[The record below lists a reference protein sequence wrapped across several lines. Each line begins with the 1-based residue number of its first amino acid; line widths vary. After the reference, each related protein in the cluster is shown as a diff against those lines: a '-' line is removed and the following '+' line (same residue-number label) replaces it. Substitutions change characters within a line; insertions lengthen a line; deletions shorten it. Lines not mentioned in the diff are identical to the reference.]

1 MNLSRRLNKQT
12 EKLFEKSL
20 IIIFW
25 LATTSINAQVVLPQ
39 IIRDSMILQRD
50 ARINIWG
57 WASKG
62 EKVKIKFDGKTHQTT
77 TTEDGKWIMQ
87 LSPMKAGGPYSMEI
101 TGKNKI
107 ALHEILIGDVW
118 LCSGQSNM
126 EHQMKLHDIN
136 YAAEIAK
143 ANYTEIRQF
152 KIPNTTNLL
161 SPQNDLPSGSWK
173 FADSTNIKDFS
184 AVAYFFAKAL
194 YEKYHI
200 PVGIINASWGG
211 IPIEA
216 AMSEESLKE
225 FPSVLSTIEKNKD
238 TAYVSGTN
246 RNAFNAMRNMQQSED
261 KGMTEKW
268 FDISYVPRNWRT
280 IAVPGYWEDQGAKDL
295 DGSVW
300 YRREINVPASMT
312 NTSAK
317 VFLGR
322 IVDADELYI
331 NGVKI
336 GSTGYMYPQRRYT
349 IPDGV
354 LKTGKNLFVVHIT
367 NNFGKGGFVPGKP
380 YQLIANNDT
389 IDLTGYWQY
398 KVGTINVPHQGF
410 HGFGIAFQN
419 QPTAVYN
426 SMIAP
431 IVNYGIK
438 GFVWYQGESN
448 IGKADEYAKMQL
460 AMITDWRS
468 KWKEGDLPFLFV
480 QLPGFMAYNY
490 LPSESEWAAFREAQ
504 AKSLTLNNTGMAV
517 AIDVGEWNDIHPNRK
532 KEVGDRLALAAEK
545 ISYHEDIV
553 YSGPIYHS
561 STIEGNK
568 IIISFTNIGG
578 GLTVNDGE
586 DLSDFAIAGA
596 DKKFIWAQAKI
607 ERDKVVV
614 WNDEIPNPKYVRYAW
629 ADNPSD
635 PNLYNKEGLPASPF
649 RTDE

>member
-1 MNLSRRLNKQT
+1 M

-25 LATTSINAQVVLPQ
+25 LATTSINAQVILPQ

-62 EKVKIKFDGKTHQTT
+62 EKVKIKFDNKTHQTT
-77 TTEDGKWIMQ
+77 TTGDGKWIMQ
-87 LSPMKAGGPYSMEI
+87 LPPMKAGGPFSMEI

-107 ALHEILIGDVW
+107 VLHDILIGDVW

-126 EHQMKLHDIN
+126 EHQMKLHEIN
-136 YAAEIAK
+136 YEAEIAH

-161 SPQNDLPSGSWK
+161 SPQNDLSGGSWK
-173 FADSTNIKDFS
+173 FVDSINIKDFS

-200 PVGIINASWGG
+200 PIGIINASWGG

-238 TAYVSGTN
+238 TAYVNDTN
-246 RNAFNAMRNMQQSED
+246 RNAFNAMRNMQQPED
-261 KGMTEKW
+261 KGITEKW
-268 FDISYVPRNWRT
+268 FDISYAPRNWRT

-336 GSTGYMYPQRRYT
+336 GSTSYMYPQRRYT

-367 NNFGKGGFVPGKP
+367 NNFGKGGFVPDKP
-380 YQLIANNDT
+380 YQLIANKDT

-398 KVGTINVPHQGF
+398 KVGYINVPRQGF
-410 HGFGIAFQN
+410 RGFGIAFQN

-431 IVNYGIK
+431 IVNYCLK

-448 IGKADEYAKMQL
+448 TGNADEYAKMQP

-480 QLPGFMAYNY
+480 QLPGFMDYNY
-490 LPSESEWAAFREAQ
+490 LPAESGWAAFREAQ
-504 AKSLTLNNTGMAV
+504 AKSLTLTNTGMAV

-568 IIISFTNIGG
+568 IIISFSNIGS
-578 GLTVNDGE
+578 GLIVNDGE
-586 DLSDFAIAGA
+586 DLSDFAIAGT
-596 DKKFIWAQAKI
+596 DKKFIWAHAKI

-629 ADNPSD
+629 ADNPAN